1 MVIGAWS
8 RAIKEA
14 AKWRSLYTV
23 QGQSWHTPA
32 HDTRG
37 HPKGLECS
45 KIMPTWSL
53 LLLPFLGTLEC
64 PRLLRGRLSLGVIA
78 NNHQQ
83 L

>member
-53 LLLPFLGTLEC
+53 FYCHSWGTWSAQDC
-64 PRLLRGRLSLGVIA
+64 
-78 NNHQQ
+78 
-83 L
+83 